1 MQVSAG
7 WGRRSMH
14 RTENHAQVRS
24 MHTTRQDKE
33 ELVGRRVNSR
43 STEGSRQGTCGVV
56 QPGAPPLSP
65 WRGGAPWAVR
75 PCGGARQA

>member
-7 WGRRSMH
+7 WGRWSMH
-14 RTENHAQVRS
+14 RTENHAQVRGPD
-24 MHTTRQDKE
+24 MTRQDKE
-33 ELVGRRVNSR
+33 ELVDGRVNS